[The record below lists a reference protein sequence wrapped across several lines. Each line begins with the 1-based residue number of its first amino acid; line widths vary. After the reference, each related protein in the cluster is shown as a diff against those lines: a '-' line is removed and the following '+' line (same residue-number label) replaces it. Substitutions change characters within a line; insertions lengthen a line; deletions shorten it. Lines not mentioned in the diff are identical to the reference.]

1 MTTPF
6 EAQQRLYYTR
16 QINRGVPT
24 VSAPSRDTLIAAVS
38 TDNAGLGPTAASLLS
53 DFGQGTQ
60 NILTADA
67 ACRSLVVP
75 NPAMRDSGARTGCG
89 WWFVADPT
97 RRSTGALGTRRGPM
111 SPTLDTAYGPGTW
124 MWDPAE
130 AEAAERLKRAST
142 IPSCADVVN
151 NGNPDYA
158 WCQSTNRAVPVDPA
172 SGTVR
177 YPTQSGGDCVG
188 TIVRVSDGVAA
199 CNPPPPNSSAAG
211 AAASSTS
218 ALCTGSPL
226 SPACLYSIIG
236 GQGSQCTVAG
246 TLATALSG
254 NTYATGDDTFNRTY
268 AVMARQF
275 TLNEGT
281 YATGNTTQQQVL
293 TDINNL
299 AAFANNTQQ
308 SPLVTMA
315 ARKLCSDSTID
326 LCSSYGP
333 SDVAQ
338 FDLECIRRYA
348 ISKGFAANAGLLAR
362 GDSYW
367 NDKTL
372 LPNWQA
378 IMDNVHWYKTVADT
392 PPGPTNLLNQPKS
405 SSADDIQTAYQVQRN
420 AIFDVYGITLPT
432 VELTCPPYTPSS

>member
-6 EAQQRLYYTR
+6 ENRQKLYYTR
-16 QINRGVPT
+16 EINRGVPT
-24 VSAPSRDTLIAAVS
+24 VGAPSRDTLIAAVS
-38 TDNAGLGPTAASLLS
+38 TDDAGLGPTAASLLS

-60 NILTADA
+60 NILTANA

-75 NPAMRDSGARTGCG
+75 NPAMRDPGGRTGCG

-111 SPTLDTAYGPGTW
+111 NPTLDTTYGPGTW

-151 NGNPDYA
+151 NGNPAYA

-188 TIVRVSDGVAA
+188 TLVHVGDGVAA

-218 ALCTGSPL
+218 ALCAGSPL

-236 GQGSQCTVAG
+236 GQGSQCTAAG

-281 YATGNTTQQQVL
+281 YATGNTTQQQAL

-299 AAFANNTQQ
+299 AAFANTQPGTRA
-308 SPLVTMA
+308 SA
-315 ARKLCSDSTID
+315 AAQNLCLGTAFNICTYS
-326 LCSSYGP
+326 P
-333 SDVAQ
+333 SDTGP
-338 FDLECIRRYA
+338 FDMDCIRSTATGMGY
-348 ISKGFAANAGLLAR
+348 AANAGLLTLSA
-362 GDSYW
+362 SYW
-367 NDKTL
+367 TQFATWQDVLNDLQWFK
-372 LPNWQA
+372 A
-378 IMDNVHWYKTVADT
+378 AADV
-392 PPGPTNLLNQPKS
+392 PPGPNSVNKPASTS
-405 SSADDIQTAYQVQRN
+405 VADIQAAYQVQRN
-420 AIFDVYGITLPT
+420 AIYNVYGITLPT
-432 VELTCPPYTPSS
+432 VEMTCPPMSS